1 MRNFIFVVGS
11 LDLFES
17 IEELREAVE
26 GGSGHYSIY
35 EFSLP
40 YHPENEALNIPYLVG
55 AGMAFMEGWCAD
67 GIFSYVEE
75 VVKS

>member
-11 LDLFES
+11 MDVFET

-26 GGSGHYSIY
+26 GGSDRCSIY

-40 YHPENEALNIPYLVG
+40 YHPENEAFNIPYLVG
-55 AGMAFMEGWCAD
+55 AGMAFVDGWCGVD
-67 GIFSYVEE
+67 IFSYVEE